1 MAGMKKTDLFIS
13 GSHQIMAAFI
23 ITLLLSTLGLSQ
35 AAFGQSPVQA
45 APSKPTWLIMG
56 DSISAEYGLKR
67 GTGWVTLLETRLKE
81 RQLSVQIQ
89 NASISGETTSGG
101 ITRLPALLVKHQPK
115 LVLIELGGN
124 DALRGLDLKSTESN
138 LAAMIN
144 ASRKIGAQV
153 LLVGMK
159 IPPNYGRTY
168 SDQFE
173 MMFKK
178 LGTQPVGLVPF
189 FFEGFGED
197 IQFFQGDRIHP
208 TEAAQIR
215 LLNTVWEPL
224 LKTSGLRK

>member
-1 MAGMKKTDLFIS
+1 MAGMKKTDLFLS
-13 GSHQIMAAFI
+13 GTPKIMAAFI
-23 ITLLLSTLGLSQ
+23 ITLLLSTFGLDQTALAQSAIQ
-35 AAFGQSPVQA
+35 AV
-45 APSKPTWLIMG
+45 PSKPTWLIMG

-67 GTGWVTLLETRLKE
+67 GTGWVALLETRLKE

-101 ITRLPALLVKHQPK
+101 ITRLPALLAKHQPK

-144 ASRKIGAQV
+144 ASRKTGAQV

-159 IPPNYGRTY
+159 IPPNYGRLY

-178 LGTQPVGLVPF
+178 LGIQPVGLVPF

-197 IQFFQGDRIHP
+197 IQFFQADRIHP